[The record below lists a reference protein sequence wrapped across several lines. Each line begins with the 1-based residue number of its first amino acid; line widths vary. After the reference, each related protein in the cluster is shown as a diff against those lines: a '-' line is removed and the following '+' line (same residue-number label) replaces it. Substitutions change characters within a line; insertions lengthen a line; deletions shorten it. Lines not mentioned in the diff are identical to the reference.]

1 MVHNTPQSSSKQV
14 GFFKVFSNRLNYL
27 ILKWYSELINK
38 AQTSNNVHKVQIL
51 YPTYSNYNNTNTIHL
66 DIGLWRIMV

>member
-27 ILKWYSELINK
+27 ILK
-38 AQTSNNVHKVQIL
+38 
-51 YPTYSNYNNTNTIHL
+51 
-66 DIGLWRIMV
+66 